1 LGNTSS
7 FIQIGFNSNS
17 TRNMTQQNHNSSH
30 KSKILGNIVLETPDK
45 DQTQVNEFNINSK
58 YILEFISRH
67 HLNSLWDE
75 FIYEKNHPKIPLSA
89 TEVLAMINLPPEE
102 QDRILKDHE

>member
-1 LGNTSS
+1 
-7 FIQIGFNSNS
+7 
-17 TRNMTQQNHNSSH
+17 MVQQNHNSSQ
-30 KSKILGNIVLETPDK
+30 KSKILDNTILQTTDK
-45 DQTQVNEFNINSK
+45 ESTQVNEYNINGK

-75 FIYEKNHPKIPLSA
+75 FIYEKNHPKTPLSA

-102 QDRILKDHE
+102 QDQILKDRE

>member
-1 LGNTSS
+1 MV
-7 FIQIGFNSNS
+7 QP
-17 TRNMTQQNHNSSH
+17 NHNSSQ
-30 KSKILGNIVLETPDK
+30 KSKIFEGTVFQETSDK
-45 DQTQVNEFNINSK
+45 KPSQVNEYSINGK
-58 YILEFISRH
+58 YVLEFISRH

>member
-1 LGNTSS
+1 MA
-7 FIQIGFNSNS
+7 Q
-17 TRNMTQQNHNSSH
+17 HNPSQ
-30 KSKILGNIVLETPDK
+30 KSKIFENAVILETSDK
-45 DQTQVNEFNINSK
+45 EQNQLNEYNINRK
-58 YILEFISRH
+58 YIFEFISRH

-75 FIYEKNHPKIPLSA
+75 FIYEKNHPKTPLSA

>member
-1 LGNTSS
+1 
-7 FIQIGFNSNS
+7 
-17 TRNMTQQNHNSSH
+17 MAQQNHNLSQ
-30 KSKILGNIVLETPDK
+30 KSKIIGNIVLETSDK
-45 DQTQVNEFNINSK
+45 DQTQVDEFTINGK

-75 FIYEKNHPKIPLSA
+75 FIYEKNHPKTPLSA

-102 QDRILKDHE
+102 QDRILKAHE

>member
-1 LGNTSS
+1 
-7 FIQIGFNSNS
+7 
-17 TRNMTQQNHNSSH
+17 MAPHNHNSSQ
-30 KSKILGNIVLETPDK
+30 KSKILENPVLLETSDK
-45 DQTQVNEFNINSK
+45 EQNQVNEYNINGK

-75 FIYEKNHPKIPLSA
+75 FIYEKNHPKTPLSA

>member
-1 LGNTSS
+1 
-7 FIQIGFNSNS
+7 
-17 TRNMTQQNHNSSH
+17 MAQQNHNLSQ
-30 KSKILGNIVLETPDK
+30 KSKIVGNIVLETSDK
-45 DQTQVNEFNINSK
+45 DQTQVDEFTINGK

-75 FIYEKNHPKIPLSA
+75 FIYEKNHPKTPLSA

-102 QDRILKDHE
+102 QDRILKAHE

>member
-1 LGNTSS
+1 
-7 FIQIGFNSNS
+7 
-17 TRNMTQQNHNSSH
+17 MAQQNHNLSQ
-30 KSKILGNIVLETPDK
+30 KSKIIGNIVLETSDK
-45 DQTQVNEFNINSK
+45 DQTQVDEFTVNGK

-75 FIYEKNHPKIPLSA
+75 FIYEKNHPKTPLSA

-102 QDRILKDHE
+102 QDRILKAHE